1 MIRNKTIKKK
11 QYFITGNSFTAHQ
24 TPPVDD
30 VELVLQRSSSTS
42 LLESLLNDSDDVI
55 ISNPSYSRRADD
67 LSVYSSDSEQ
77 TTAVLSDVDDEI
89 VNETA
94 VCSRVALRG
103 ALEFE
108 QQQNQLQI
116 EMRMKNEV
124 CYCIF

>member
-1 MIRNKTIKKK
+1 M
-11 QYFITGNSFTAHQ
+11 
-24 TPPVDD
+24 DD

-77 TTAVLSDVDDEI
+77 TTVVLSDVDDES